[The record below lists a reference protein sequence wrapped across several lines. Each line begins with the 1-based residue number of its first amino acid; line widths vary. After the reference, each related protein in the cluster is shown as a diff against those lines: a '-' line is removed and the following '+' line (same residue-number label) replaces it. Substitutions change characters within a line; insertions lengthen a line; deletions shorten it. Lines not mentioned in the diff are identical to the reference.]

1 MATPQSRSDS
11 SPGQASVIDFI
22 ATAPFEIRALVFA
35 HLDNC
40 HLKALRLTC
49 KRLAHLISPHLRFKR
64 VFISA
69 SPLDV
74 QVFRAIAEHDIFRRN
89 VREIVWDDARYEKPP
104 PDFVTFEGEYNDECV
119 YADEYPDDREEEED
133 DDDGPQKIPRS
144 VPIWYFIRCKENIEY
159 LEERRDNDV
168 KTLPQHVETFRQLNA
183 LLPLDVAYAYYQE
196 LLKQQEQVLSTSA
209 DIAAFEWALEK
220 DRFPYLNRITLT
232 PAAHGIL
239 FKPLYPTPAI
249 RALPYGFNYPLPRS
263 WPASK
268 DEEGAGYEMWERE
281 KEKDKWRGFRH
292 VVRIVAQQRSATS
305 KITELIFDGNQI
317 HSGLTCGILHATEP
331 CVEYDYLAAVIKK
344 PGFTTLSLNLM
355 ICGADNNNYLAFRNG
370 RLKQMLEADLQRF
383 TLETDEDGSLGQ
395 EPQPPNAMRDHFI
408 PLRSIFP
415 VEVWKNLA
423 HFGLSRFLVKQQDLL
438 DFLAVLP
445 QTLHSVELSFLMFMA
460 NNGDYREL
468 LFHIRD
474 DLGWQG
480 RAIRPR
486 LLIRD
491 WIDRILGG
499 RAIWLENELQEFLY
513 NEGGNPYV
521 RRQAVIT
528 GGRSGEGPA
537 KPIVQDGF
545 GMQRDEFEPRFERPF
560 VSERQLVWLGI
571 LENRFGEY
579 LDLFP

>member
-1 MATPQSRSDS
+1 MATPRSRSDS
-11 SPGQASVIDFI
+11 STGQASVIDFI
-22 ATAPFEIRALVFA
+22 ATAPFEICALVFA
-35 HLDNC
+35 PLDNC

-104 PDFVTFEGEYNDECV
+104 PDFVTFGGEYNDECV
-119 YADEYPDDREEEED
+119 
-133 DDDGPQKIPRS
+133 
-144 VPIWYFIRCKENIEY
+144 
-159 LEERRDNDV
+159 
-168 KTLPQHVETFRQLNA
+168 
-183 LLPLDVAYAYYQE
+183 
-196 LLKQQEQVLSTSA
+196 
-209 DIAAFEWALEK
+209 
-220 DRFPYLNRITLT
+220 
-232 PAAHGIL
+232 
-239 FKPLYPTPAI
+239 
-249 RALPYGFNYPLPRS
+249 

-292 VVRIVAQQRSATS
+292 VIRIVAQQRSATS
-305 KITELIFDGNQI
+305 KITELVFDGNQI
-317 HSGLTCGILHATEP
+317 HSGLTCGILHTPEP
-331 CVEYDYLAAVIKK
+331 CVEYNHLAAVIKK
-344 PGFTTLSLNLM
+344 PGFTTLRLNLM

-370 RLKQMLEADLQRF
+370 RLKQMLEADLQHF
-383 TLETDEDGSLGQ
+383 ILETDEDGSLGQ
-395 EPQPPNAMRDHFI
+395 EPQPLTATRDHFI

-415 VEVWKNLA
+415 VEVWKNLV

-491 WIDRILGG
+491 
-499 RAIWLENELQEFLY
+499 
-513 NEGGNPYV
+513 
-521 RRQAVIT
+521 
-528 GGRSGEGPA
+528 
-537 KPIVQDGF
+537 
-545 GMQRDEFEPRFERPF
+545 
-560 VSERQLVWLGI
+560 
-571 LENRFGEY
+571 
-579 LDLFP
+579 

>member
-1 MATPQSRSDS
+1 M
-11 SPGQASVIDFI
+11 
-22 ATAPFEIRALVFA
+22 
-35 HLDNC
+35 
-40 HLKALRLTC
+40 
-49 KRLAHLISPHLRFKR
+49 
-64 VFISA
+64 
-69 SPLDV
+69 

-89 VREIVWDDARYEKPP
+89 VREIVWDDARYENPP
-104 PDFVTFEGEYNDECV
+104 PDFVTFEGEYDDECV
-119 YADEYPDDREEEED
+119 YADEYPDDLEEV
-133 DDDGPQKIPRS
+133 DDDGPKKIPRS
-144 VPIWYFIRCKENIEY
+144 VPIWFFIRCKENIEY

-168 KTLPQHVETFRQLNA
+168 KTLPQHVETFQQLDA

-196 LLKQQEQVLSTSA
+196 LLKKQEQVLSTSA
-209 DIAAFEWALEK
+209 DIAALEWALEK
-220 DRFPYLNRITLT
+220 DRFPFLNRITLT

-268 DEEGAGYEMWERE
+268 DEERAGYEMWERE
-281 KEKDKWRGFRH
+281 DAKDKWRGFRH
-292 VVRIVAQQRSATS
+292 VVRTVAQQRSATS
-305 KITELIFDGNQI
+305 KITEMIFDGNQI
-317 HSGLTCGILHATEP
+317 HSGLTCGILHAPEP
-331 CVEYDYLAAVIKK
+331 CVEYDHLAAVIKK

-395 EPQPPNAMRDHFI
+395 ESQPPNATRDHFI
-408 PLRSIFP
+408 PLRSILP

-423 HFGLSRFLVKQQDLL
+423 HLGLSRFLVKQQDLL

-445 QTLHSVELSFLMFMA
+445 QTLHSVKLSFLMFMG

-480 RAIRPR
+480 RTIRPQ

-491 WIDRILGG
+491 WIGRILGG

-513 NEGGNPYV
+513 NDGGNPYV
-521 RRQAVIT
+521 RRQAMIT

-560 VSERQLVWLGI
+560 VSERQLVRSGI